1 MEFVAKLITLKS
13 FDLNF
18 EIPRFNIAVFL
29 FFAVFVFIFLA
40 LAFGCL
46 SHCPER
52 HGVVWWDVG
61 LGWLLINGDIS
72 ICSCI
77 AKASSD
83 LKTW

>member
-52 HGVVWWDVG
+52 HGVVW
-61 LGWLLINGDIS
+61 
-72 ICSCI
+72 
-77 AKASSD
+77 
-83 LKTW
+83 